1 MKKVIFSLVLAL
13 VSLGMSA
20 QSVVKTEDG
29 KYPVYCTV
37 MGYNFWGL
45 GKVKVELDFGD
56 RTNSKSFQSL
66 YDADGKKLKFNSM
79 IEVLDYMGKR
89 GWHVNGTYCI
99 AKSANQNVIEY
110 LLEKRVENDSQ
121 KAEGLLL
128 KDDDSHKEA
137 YKPGKNEDD
146 LY

>member
-1 MKKVIFSLVLAL
+1 MN
-13 VSLGMSA
+13 A

-56 RTNSKSFQSL
+56 RTNSKSHQSL

-79 IEVLDYMGKR
+79 MEVLDYMGKR
-89 GWHVNGTYCI
+89 GWHVNSTCI
-99 AKSANQNVIEY
+99 SDEVIEY
-110 LLEKRVENDSQ
+110 LLEKKVEKDSQ
-121 KAEGLLL
+121 KAEGLVLE
-128 KDDDSHKEA
+128 DDD
-137 YKPGKNEDD
+137 
-146 LY
+146 